1 MTGRVL
7 IAGGAVMALVGAVI
21 GLLAA
26 SATPG
31 DANIGSGL
39 LVLVGLGMLLAGAML
54 HWVERNDNR
63 GT

>member
-1 MTGRVL
+1 
-7 IAGGAVMALVGAVI
+7 MALVGAVI

-54 HWVERNDNR
+54 QWVERHAN
-63 GT
+63 TST